1 MDTEADIDQYLD
13 RKRIERQKIYADAA
27 STSLLMNGVQYL
39 FVHFYHLLDWYSRL
53 YLKLCHRRAPMR
65 PLGNAYADA
74 LDTYHALWVVIT
86 FACYLIGWYVL
97 HATDLSSAL
106 TWCWLIPVVICIYRI
121 FESYASLL
129 EMYFRDSESR
139 HHQFRVLLHS
149 FLHYLSTG
157 FSFALFYVLTDR
169 FFATFT
175 SEGDN
180 GKMESAFQ
188 EMFDPIFQS
197 FLTVVAFSGND
208 EPQNWIGKLLILIE
222 MFIGFILATF
232 IFLNITQVWFGKRS
246 QET

>member
-1 MDTEADIDQYLD
+1 MDTAAEIDAYLD
-13 RKRIERQKIYADAA
+13 HKRHEREKVYADAA
-27 STSLLMNGVQYL
+27 STSLLMNGVQFL
-39 FVHFYHLLDWYSRL
+39 CTHFYHLLDWYSRL
-53 YLKLCHRRAPMR
+53 YLKMFFRPSQSRPM
-65 PLGNAYADA
+65 GKTYADA
-74 LDTYHALWVVIT
+74 IDTYHAIWVVIT
-86 FACYLIGWYVL
+86 FACYLVGWYLL
-97 HATDLSSAL
+97 HSTDPSLAV
-106 TWCWLIPVVICIYRI
+106 TWCWVIPVAICVYRI
-121 FESYASLL
+121 FESYAALL

-175 SEGDN
+175 SEGDD
-180 GKMESAFQ
+180 GKMESSFR
-188 EMFDPIFQS
+188 ELFDPIFQS

-232 IFLNITQVWFGKRS
+232 IFLNITQVWLGKGES
-246 QET
+246 SK